1 VPRTVS
7 TSERFLRFVG
17 MGSVGFC
24 LNLAITAFV
33 HEVLGVTEEL
43 AFAVA
48 LITVFTF
55 HFFSGRYVIYGATG
69 GDPRQQLVRYALAS
83 GAFRGAEYLGFL
95 VLHTAAGVPYPLAIV
110 GVLGT
115 SFIAKF
121 FFYGRVVF
129 TGDPTLPQ

>member
-7 TSERFLRFVG
+7 TGERFSRFVG

-33 HEVLGVTEEL
+33 HEVLTASEEV

-55 HFFSGRYVIYGATG
+55 HFISGRYVIYGAAG
-69 GDPRQQLVRYALAS
+69 GDPKRQLVRYALAS
-83 GAFRGAEYLGFL
+83 GAFRGAEYVGFL
-95 VLHTAAGVPYPLAIV
+95 ALHTVAGFAYPVAIV
-110 GVLGT
+110 AVLGT

-121 FFYGRVVF
+121 FIYGRVVF
-129 TGDPTLPQ
+129 TGGPTLPP

>member
-1 VPRTVS
+1 MPPTIS
-7 TSERFLRFVG
+7 TSQRFLRFVG

-33 HEVLGVTEEL
+33 HEVLGASEEL

-48 LITVFTF
+48 LATVFTF
-55 HFFSGRYVIYGATG
+55 HFLSGRYVIYSAAG
-69 GDPRQQLVRYALAS
+69 GDPRRQLVRYALAS

-95 VLHTAAGVPYPLAIV
+95 GLHTVAGIAYPVAIV
-110 GVLGT
+110 AVLGT
-115 SFIAKF
+115 SFFAKF

-129 TGDPTLPQ
+129 TGDPTLPP